1 MKKTQILVVSLVALI
16 VISICSIFLYSFY
29 TNKNSMDTSVKETVE
44 INENLEDAEY
54 DEISF
59 NIDLGG
65 ESYFWATNT
74 DAKTLKDLIKEHE
87 GDEFFKT
94 SEKNGEFKIE
104 SYRNAAPEKGQEWI
118 FILENCE
125 ETNEFCIVENFED
138 LELTKNLNFFVIMGE
153 KDKVEL

>member
-1 MKKTQILVVSLVALI
+1 MKKTQVLVVSLVALI
-16 VISICSIFLYSFY
+16 VVSICSIFLYSY
-29 TNKNSMDTSVKETVE
+29 LTDKNSTETSISEEVE
-44 INENLEDAEY
+44 INESSEDAEY

-59 NIDLGG
+59 NIDLVG
-65 ESYFWATNT
+65 ESHFWATNT

-104 SYRNAAPEKGQEWI
+104 SYKNVVPEKDQEWI

-125 ETNEFCIVENFED
+125 KKDEFCMVENFED